1 MSADVA
7 YLDASAFL
15 KLVVREP
22 ESAALRRYLRRW
34 PRRASAALLRVE
46 ALIQARRHGQEAEV
60 QARQLL
66 RTVALLGLDTTL
78 LEAASDLAPARP
90 LRSLDAIHVAAARSL
105 GADLGA
111 VVTYDERMAQV
122 AADLGLAVAAPA

>member
-22 ESAALRRYLRRW
+22 ESAALRRFLRRW

-46 ALIQARRHGQEAEV
+46 TLVLARKHGQPVEAQARL
-60 QARQLL
+60 LL
-66 RTVALLGLDTTL
+66 RTVALLSLDSTL
-78 LEAASDLAPARP
+78 LESAADLASPRP

-105 GADLGA
+105 GPDLGV
-111 VVTYDERMAQV
+111 VVTYDGRMAAV
-122 AADLGLAVAAPA
+122 AGDLGLAVAAPA

>member
-1 MSADVA
+1 MTADVA

-46 ALIQARRHGQEAEV
+46 ALVQARKHGPQAET

-66 RTVALLGLDTTL
+66 RTVALLALDATL
-78 LEAASDLAPARP
+78 LEAASDLAPPRP

-105 GADLGA
+105 GPDLGTL
-111 VVTYDERMAQV
+111 VTYDGRMAQV
-122 AADLGLAVAAPA
+122 ASDLGLAVAAPT

>member
-46 ALIQARRHGQEAEV
+46 ALV
-60 QARQLL
+60 QARKHGHEAETQARHLL
-66 RTVALLGLDTTL
+66 RAVALLSLDATL
-78 LEAASDLAPARP
+78 LEAASDLAPPRP
-90 LRSLDAIHVAAARSL
+90 LRALDAIHVAAARSL

-111 VVTYDERMAQV
+111 LVTYDERMAQV
-122 AADLGLAVAAPA
+122 ASDLGLSVAAPA

>member
-1 MSADVA
+1 MTADIA
-7 YLDASAFL
+7 YLDSSAFL

-22 ESAALRRYLRRW
+22 ETAALRRYLRRW
-34 PRRASAALLRVE
+34 PRHASAALLRVE
-46 ALIQARRHGQEAEV
+46 ALVQARRHGRPAEA

-66 RTVALLGLDTTL
+66 RSVALLSLDQTL
-78 LEAASDLAPARP
+78 LEAAADLDPPRR

-105 GADLGA
+105 GPDLGV

-122 AADLGLAVAAPA
+122 AGDLGLAVAAPA